1 MQIKL
6 DNPIDPLL
14 KKITFRHILIAV
26 ILILTIFSRLINL
39 GDRVMSHDEVNH
51 VVPAFDL
58 YSGRGYNQDPIT
70 HGPLQFHL
78 MALSY
83 FLFGDNDFTSR
94 LPHALFSI
102 ATVAFVMVYFRRYLG
117 KYGSIAAG
125 IFFAISPFM
134 MFYGRYARNDIICV
148 FLSILS
154 LYAVLRYMEEGKN
167 KHLLLL
173 IISLVLNFTAK
184 ETAYIFTAQL
194 LVFLFILTV
203 RDFIKI
209 KWGNSATRRE
219 FFLFNA
225 LIILAVIAALGG
237 SVLLMKSV
245 NDAVL
250 NGEIILPSIEQQTTM
265 DFFSAL
271 ASMYPL
277 LKTLLPVL
285 LILFGSI
292 IFILVVREKMH
303 WEVLTNS
310 RSFGMLIVTGTM
322 VLPLLSAFVV
332 SLSGINPIDYAST
345 ISLFADYIYIAYMF
359 SLAIVIGFIWRSDDW
374 WKYALIFFGI
384 FFVLFT
390 TFFTNSNGII
400 TGLVGSLGHW
410 VAQQDVG
417 RGGQPI
423 YYFALVQIPIYE
435 FLGAFGTLAA
445 IVIGFKG
452 KSFWEKFPKSTNEDA
467 LESKRTLLPV
477 PAIFI
482 FWTLTSLIAYS
493 IAGEKMPWLTVHIA
507 FSMLLTAGWVIEKL
521 INSRSQF
528 MDSRGEQAKYF
539 FLVLIF
545 VFLICL
551 ILVQIWGNHAPF
563 QGKTQQQLGD
573 TNHFLI
579 MTGIAG
585 ICAYF
590 LFRKKDRINH
600 HKLKINIYL
609 ALFLILSVITVRS
622 AYRASFINY
631 DYPFEYLVYAHASD
645 GPKIILEQV
654 EEISKR
660 LTGGLDIKVA
670 YDNHGLYPY
679 WWYFRDY
686 PNKIMY
692 MEDPTRTLE
701 EAELIIAGSDKYA
714 KIDAIVRDNY
724 YVYEYMRLW
733 WPMQDYMNL
742 TWERISNALSS
753 TDIRQALFNIW
764 FNRDYTEYAAVNNN
778 DYLTLNNWLP
788 SERMRFYVR
797 KDIAAQM
804 WQLNT
809 EASIQQV
816 VATDPY
822 AENMQS
828 RQPDSFIGIAGSAL
842 GDLNT
847 PHGIDIG
854 PDGAIY
860 VADSGNNRI
869 QKFATDGTLLD
880 SWGTYASVLE
890 DDAPGGTMNEP
901 WDVAVSGDGSI
912 YIADT
917 FNHRIQKLTADGKFV
932 KMWGTFAQ
940 GEDPESMWGPRGI
953 AIDPQGNVLVT
964 DTGNKRV
971 LVFDENLNY
980 VTQFGGAGFEA
991 GELDEP
997 VGIAISNSGQ
1007 VVIADTWNRRVQIF
1021 EPDESGLNYI
1031 QVGVF
1036 DVEAW
1041 YGTGIDN
1048 KPYVAISPD
1057 NTILV
1062 SDPEGVRILEFSMEG
1077 EYIRGWQD
1085 LSVSIDM
1092 LSQPYGMDFDGQGNL
1107 WICDGASSKLLVF
1120 YPQVNE

>member
-1 MQIKL
+1 M
-6 DNPIDPLL
+6 
-14 KKITFRHILIAV
+14 
-26 ILILTIFSRLINL
+26 
-39 GDRVMSHDEVNH
+39 
-51 VVPAFDL
+51 VPAFDL
-58 YSGRGYNQDPIT
+58 YSGRGYSQDPIT

-102 ATVAFVMVYFRRYLG
+102 ATVAFVMTYFRRYLG

-134 MFYGRYARNDIICV
+134 MFYGRYARNDAICV
-148 FLSILS
+148 FLSVLS
-154 LYAVLRYMEEGKN
+154 LCAVLRYIEEGKN
-167 KHLLLL
+167 QHLFLLVINL
-173 IISLVLNFTAK
+173 ALNFTAK

-209 KWGNSATRRE
+209 KWENAAARRE
-219 FFLFNA
+219 FFIFNA
-225 LIILAVIAALGG
+225 LVILAIIAALGG
-237 SVLLMKSV
+237 SIMLMK
-245 NDAVL
+245 NANNAVV

-271 ASMYPL
+271 SSLYPL

-292 IFILVVREKMH
+292 VFILAMREKIH
-303 WEVLTNS
+303 WEALADS

-332 SLSGINPIDYAST
+332 SLSGINPIDYTST

-359 SLAIVIGFIWRSDDW
+359 SLAIVIGFIWRSNDW
-374 WKYALIFFGI
+374 WKYALIFSGI

-445 IVIGFKG
+445 IVMGFKG
-452 KSFWEKFPKSTNEDA
+452 RSFWEKYPGTTVEDA
-467 LESKRTLLPV
+467 SEVKRTLLPV

-521 INSRSQF
+521 ISSRSQM
-528 MDSRGEQAKYF
+528 MDSKTEGAKYF
-539 FLVLIF
+539 LLVLIL
-545 VFLICL
+545 VFLTCL

-573 TNHFLI
+573 TNHFIL
-579 MTGIAG
+579 MTGLAG

-600 HKLKINIYL
+600 HKLKLNIYL
-609 ALFLILSVITVRS
+609 ALFLIMSVITVRS

-679 WWYFRDY
+679 WWYFRNY

-753 TDIRQALFNIW
+753 ADMRQALFNIW

-778 DYLTLNNWLP
+778 DYLTLDNWLP

-822 AENMQS
+822 AENMES

-880 SWGTYASVLE
+880 SWGSYASVLE
-890 DDAPGGTMNEP
+890 GDAPGGTMNEP
-901 WDVAVSGDGSI
+901 WDVAVSKDGSI

-917 FNHRIQKLTADGKFV
+917 FNHRIQKLSADGKFV

-980 VTQFGGAGFEA
+980 ITQFGGAGFEA

-997 VGIAISNSGQ
+997 VGIAISDSGQ

-1021 EPDESGLNYI
+1021 EPDESSLNYI

-1057 NTILV
+1057 NTILI

-1077 EYIRGWQD
+1077 EYMRGWQD
-1085 LSVSIDM
+1085 LSISIDI
-1092 LSQPYGMDFDGQGNL
+1092 LSQPYGMDFDSQGNL